1 MPDFAFKAYAKDG
14 ALVADRVA
22 ATNRADAV
30 RQIAARGLVA
40 FEVHE
45 GRAKK
50 QAATAK
56 RGKLPLKVLAA
67 FCRQMATMAESG
79 LPLDDALQLL
89 AKDTNKKAAT
99 MAAHLRE
106 AVLGGASLSSALN
119 AYPEK
124 VPEVMV
130 GLVAAGEAGG
140 ALGPVFHRLADGF
153 EMDVRT
159 GDALRSALVYPAV
172 LGVTAVASLV
182 LVLTVVAPALEPVF
196 AGAGDRTPLPARIL
210 MGASELLRSYWWV
223 GVLGILLAVLM
234 TMSAMG
240 RPSGRAAM
248 ARFAIGAP
256 MIGNIVRST
265 ESSRFMHTLSA
276 LLENGVSVINALDIT
291 RGATANPVIVSEIDR
306 VTSRVRLG
314 ERLGDTL
321 ARSKVFPPL
330 TGQLAAVGERSG
342 SLAKMLRHGG
352 KVMEE
357 NAQRDVKQLMTVA
370 TPAITIILGILVG
383 GVVLSLLSA
392 ILSVNELAV

>member
-1 MPDFAFKAYAKDG
+1 MPDFTFKAYAKDG

-40 FEVHE
+40 FEVNE
-45 GRAKK
+45 GRAGKK
-50 QAATAK
+50 QLPVAK

-89 AKDTNKKAAT
+89 AKDTNKKAAA

-106 AVLGGASLSSALN
+106 ASLSSALD

-321 ARSKVFPPL
+321 ARSKVFPPI